1 MKTLSKIFLMT
12 LILISSSTVAA
23 EEEIGVRDSTIIF
36 GTGVAVQVGAVGLI
50 TYGPPGTEPV
60 AAIAFIGTG
69 VMMDIVGDS
78 LGHNGNMFWT
88 AAATYLGSL
97 AGGAIGWAGA
107 NSVGNSQAENFALHA
122 AVFSMGPLFGTLAYR
137 WSNEP
142 KQELTV
148 RLTPTVLETPSQTRI
163 SGLGLS
169 GTF

>member
-23 EEEIGVRDSTIIF
+23 EEEVGFRDSAVIF
-36 GTGVAVQVGAVGLI
+36 GAGVAVQVGAVGLI
-50 TYGPPGTEPV
+50 TYGPAGTEPV

-69 VMMDIVGDS
+69 IVMDIVGDS

-107 NSVGNSQAENFALHA
+107 NSVENSPAENFALHA

-142 KQELTV
+142 KQELAL

-163 SGLGLS
+163 SGLWLS